1 MSSLRLIRL
10 IVAALATAG
19 IAGSALGQTIAADVP
34 LPTGSERVLLSAP
47 AQPRAV
53 LIMLPGGDGIVDIGQ
68 TAAAG
73 RLSLNFLVRTLP
85 LWVAQGFAVVILGAP
100 DNRSLLGQRHT
111 PGYAA
116 AIDRAIDFARSRAAG
131 PVWLVGTSQ
140 GSTAAANGAARL
152 AGKIAGVV
160 LTSSVTRQN
169 SSGETV
175 FDANPAA
182 ISVPALIV
190 ANQGDTCAVTPAAD
204 AAVLAGYLTRS
215 PRKEVILVQSSD
227 SDPRSPPCEAMSPH
241 GFYGIEGMVVQ
252 RIAGWIR

>member
-1 MSSLRLIRL
+1 MPSLRLIPL

-19 IAGSALGQTIAADVP
+19 IAGSALGQTIATDVP

-85 LWVAQGFAVVILGAP
+85 LWLAQGFAVAILGAP
-100 DNRSLLGQRHT
+100 DNRSLLGRHT